1 MNIDLLKQG
10 LQQIL
15 QEDLSNRGSI
25 AELRRNVFL
34 QSSKSEEKEAVLA
47 AKEKALS
54 ELVSE
59 VDYFK
64 NQIAIRDTNLEE
76 NKQSF
81 SEERNSLME
90 VIQEKE
96 TQIAALNQELEG
108 VRERA
113 MQVEQKNTEVNR
125 LSFENSNYAAK
136 IRELV
141 EHIALLQEK
150 DEASQNEI
158 NLLKVKADQADTIKK
173 ENDKFRLEANT
184 LSQLL
189 NAEKEKNERSNQ
201 ENISFRSQVE
211 SGNQS
216 IAELNSQLTK
226 VKEENQIISGNI
238 SDLQNKLAIS
248 GTTIRQLEE
257 KQFLSNNE
265 LDAMEK
271 SIQEIRALNQELQVA
286 NFELM
291 SKEQAIRISS
301 EETSTVLREEITQL
315 EELSFETIENL
326 RSDNVRLSAELS
338 LIQEQQKNLV
348 LDGRSKQELILEY
361 SKLQEEMKVLLS
373 NSAQIQSEFNSVN
386 SENQRMKS
394 GLNDAQREKVQLQ
407 EIIDALEVKMETL
420 HNQLTDIQTQ
430 NQDLVIRSNE
440 LNAINQSLSSYREN
454 YISAQQK
461 ISELEN
467 TVRDLYSAQSSYVS
481 AEEFNQVISNN
492 GILNSEIESLRNQLL
507 NTTDL
512 SLKIQSLSDQNH
524 SLLKEIEELKI
535 LSNVAAGLED
545 QKVVNDELHGENR
558 RLSEMNELLSKR
570 VDELE
575 KLNLELGETS
585 GNASENEK
593 KITQLQMIAD
603 ELNAEKIRLEE
614 LITDLKRELFKAE
627 DKVSSSKDFT
637 ASEELANI
645 QQQKIELEAQVGE
658 LLEKIAE
665 LSNMSEN
672 QKVEQGNLEKESNSV
687 TLASVLAVS
696 LKNKKAVKLKINEL
710 LREIDRCIAMLNAQS

>member
-47 AKEKALS
+47 AKEKALA

-81 SEERNSLME
+81 SEERSSLME

-125 LSFENSNYAAK
+125 LSFENSNYASK

-150 DEASQNEI
+150 DEASQKEI
-158 NLLKVKADQADTIKK
+158 NLLKVKADQDDTIKK
-173 ENDKFRLEANT
+173 ENDKFRSEANT

-189 NAEKEKNERSNQ
+189 NTEKEKNEKSNQ
-201 ENISFRSQVE
+201 ENISLRSQVE
-211 SGNQS
+211 SGTQS

-248 GTTIRQLEE
+248 ETTIRQLEE

-301 EETSTVLREEITQL
+301 EETSAVLREEITQL

-348 LDGRSKQELILEY
+348 FDGKSPQELFLEY

-394 GLNDAQREKVQLQ
+394 SLNDAQREKVQLQ

-507 NTTDL
+507 NTTDF

-545 QKVVNDELHGENR
+545 QKVVNDELHGENK
-558 RLSEMNELLSKR
+558 RLSDMNELLSKR

-614 LITDLKRELFKAE
+614 LITDLKRELYKAE

-637 ASEELANI
+637 ASDELANI

>member
-47 AKEKALS
+47 AKEKALA

-125 LSFENSNYAAK
+125 LSFENSNYASK

-150 DEASQNEI
+150 DEASQKEI
-158 NLLKVKADQADTIKK
+158 NLLKVKDDQADSIKK

-189 NAEKEKNERSNQ
+189 NTEKEKNEKSNQ
-201 ENISFRSQVE
+201 ENISLRSQVE
-211 SGNQS
+211 SGTQS
-216 IAELNSQLTK
+216 IAELNLQLTK
-226 VKEENQIISGNI
+226 VKEENRIISGNI

-248 GTTIRQLEE
+248 EITIRQLEE

-265 LDAMEK
+265 FDAMEK

-301 EETSTVLREEITQL
+301 EETSAVLREEITQL

-348 LDGRSKQELILEY
+348 FDGRSPQELFLEY

-394 GLNDAQREKVQLQ
+394 SLNDAQRDKVQFQ
-407 EIIDALEVKMETL
+407 EIIDALEVKMETM

-467 TVRDLYSAQSSYVS
+467 TIRDLYSAQSSYVS

-545 QKVVNDELHGENR
+545 QKVVNDELHGENK
-558 RLSEMNELLSKR
+558 RLSDMNELLSKR

>member
-47 AKEKALS
+47 AKEKALA

-81 SEERNSLME
+81 SEERSSLME

-125 LSFENSNYAAK
+125 LSFENSNYASK

-150 DEASQNEI
+150 DEASQKEI

-189 NAEKEKNERSNQ
+189 NTEKEKNEKSNQ
-201 ENISFRSQVE
+201 ENISLRSQVE
-211 SGNQS
+211 SGTQS
-216 IAELNSQLTK
+216 IAELNLQLTK

-301 EETSTVLREEITQL
+301 EETSAVLREEITQL

-348 LDGRSKQELILEY
+348 FDGKSPQELFLEY

-394 GLNDAQREKVQLQ
+394 GLNDAQRDKVQSQ

-507 NTTDL
+507 NTTDF

-545 QKVVNDELHGENR
+545 QKVVNDELHGENK
-558 RLSEMNELLSKR
+558 RLSDMNELLSKR

-614 LITDLKRELFKAE
+614 LITDLKRELYKAE

-637 ASEELANI
+637 ASDELANI